1 MAAEPAVLMYAT
13 AWCPFCNA
21 ARALL
26 QQKGVRIDEIDVDL
40 VAGARAQMEAR
51 SGRHTV
57 PQIFIDAYHVGGFD
71 DLLAL
76 ERAGRLD
83 ALLTPTQT

>member
-1 MAAEPAVLMYAT
+1 MPAAAAVVMYAT
-13 AWCPFCNA
+13 AWCPFCSA
-21 ARALL
+21 ARSLL
-26 QQKGVRIDEIDVDL
+26 LQKGVHIDEIDVDL
-40 VAGARAQMEAR
+40 APGARAEMEAR

-83 ALLTPTQT
+83 ALLTPEQP